1 MAYFSIRYFHIAHNA
16 LHSPYHYHPPFRLLT
31 ISQNPTIHCN
41 FLPGIAAM
49 VGKQGVLWGM
59 WNWWKGCWMIA
70 IGLLLTLIYNDR
82 SQSMHW
88 KDEQC
93 TSALKKEREK
103 PIQFFSIHIS
113 PMWNLDNTDG
123 QYDYHKFSRI
133 KNVHW
138 RALPTHP
145 NRSYTLYFVFHIIL
159 AVF

>member
-1 MAYFSIRYFHIAHNA
+1 MGNVK
-16 LHSPYHYHPPFRLLT
+16 LV
-31 ISQNPTIHCN
+31 N
-41 FLPGIAAM
+41 
-49 VGKQGVLWGM
+49 
-59 WNWWKGCWMIA
+59 
-70 IGLLLTLIYNDR
+70 GLLNDCYR
-82 SQSMHW
+82 FVTNIDLQRPKSEHW

-113 PMWNLDNTDG
+113 PMWNLGNTDG

-145 NRSYTLYFVFHIIL
+145 DRSYTLYFVFHISRLLKMLGVIVKL
-159 AVF
+159 